1 MLLSDDAGIL
11 DLDSDPDVHR
21 YLGGKPIKTIEE
33 ARSGINYICGQ
44 YERNGIGRWAVI
56 EKATEDFIGWG
67 KKQGFACWKSSTIM
81 ERRMYGLIWSG
92 LPRYRKPHGLHLI
105 ATLHPQQV
113 HATYH
118 VLR

>member
-1 MLLSDDAGIL
+1 MRFYLETERLILRDMLLSDDAGIL

-56 EKATEDFIGWG
+56 EKVSS
-67 KKQGFACWKSSTIM
+67 SSTTMSSTAVVIFT
-81 ERRMYGLIWSG
+81 ISG
-92 LPRYRKPHGLHLI
+92 I
-105 ATLHPQQV
+105 AS
-113 HATYH
+113 
-118 VLR
+118 